1 MEWLNFLKLVMQKSL
16 EELLLLVLSVLWL
29 LVRLLRVVVKRK
41 ERGNLIIKLGKRKI
55 VEIKGNSSSAR
66 KRIGRGI

>member
-1 MEWLNFLKLVMQKSL
+1 MTWSNFLNSVLQKSL

-41 ERGNLIIKLGKRKI
+41 EKGKLVLK
-55 VEIKGNSSSAR
+55 
-66 KRIGRGI
+66 IGRKKFVEVKESSNSEAKHTGKNI